1 MSEEKKGGFFRSLFK
16 RFNKDEAVKEAVQSE
31 IEAQPEPES
40 SLPPDSAPPI
50 QAPPQAPPQT
60 PPVQPEPS
68 GEDEQVRDQPSSVEA
83 DEQPAA
89 TEKTNDPKSEAQQST
104 GWVTRLSR
112 GLSKSSRSLTTGITE
127 IFTKRKLDSDTLEQL
142 EDMLIQADLGIETS
156 MNITQAVGKGRYDK
170 QVSPEEVNRILA
182 DEIEKVLAPVAVPFE
197 FDDARKPFVI
207 LVVGVNGAGKTTTIG
222 KLAAIASRE
231 DFSITIAAGDTFRAA
246 AIDQLKVW
254 SDRVGADFLSHKVG
268 SDAAS
273 LAFDAMRHARANKT
287 DILMIDTAGRLQNRS
302 ELMDELQKI
311 VRVLKK
317 HDETAPHSV
326 LLVLDATVG
335 QNAIS
340 QVEAFQKTA
349 GVTGLIMTKLD
360 GTARGGILVALAAKF
375 GIPIHA
381 IGVGEE
387 VDDLQSFDAGEFAQ
401 AIVGINTVPD
411 QNNP

>member
-1 MSEEKKGGFFRSLFK
+1 MSEEKKGGFFRRLFK
-16 RFNKDEAVKEAVQSE
+16 RLNKDEAVEEAVQSE

-40 SLPPDSAPPI
+40 SPPPTPDAAPVQP
-50 QAPPQAPPQT
+50 
-60 PPVQPEPS
+60 PPVQPEPEPS
-68 GEDEQVRDQPSSVEA
+68 REDAQALDQPSSVEA
-83 DEQPAA
+83 ADQP
-89 TEKTNDPKSEAQQST
+89 DAQQST
-104 GWVTRLSR
+104 SWVTRLSR

-142 EDMLIQADLGIETS
+142 EDMLIQSDLGIETS
-156 MNITQAVGKGRYDK
+156 MNITQAVAKGRYDK
-170 QVSPEEVNRILA
+170 QVSPQEVNQILA
-182 DEIEKVLAPVAVPFE
+182 EEIEKVLAPVAIPFK
-197 FDDARKPFVI
+197 FDDAQKPFVI

-254 SDRVGADFLSHKVG
+254 SERVGTDFLSHKVG

-273 LAFDAMRHARANKT
+273 LAFDAMRQAQANKT

-375 GIPIHA
+375 GLPIHA
-381 IGVGEE
+381 IGVGED
-387 VDDLQSFDAGEFAQ
+387 VDDLQPFNAGEFAQ
-401 AIVGINTVPD
+401 AIVGTPTIPD
-411 QNNP
+411 QK